1 MIQETAQITEEIR
14 KAEEEKEKVRIE
26 SYTLDGQKPE
36 LYMCPGDLIVL
47 CNVLHDYAELLENI
61 IDVDQGYQ
69 AALYQY
75 HANRC
80 RKIQHY
86 IEKELNYDAAAA
98 IQRCKKKTKQARE
111 KNDIGE
117 DAFVLAVKRRGGF
130 AGEKAEAITEE
141 STES

>member
-1 MIQETAQITEEIR
+1 MIQETARITEEIR
-14 KAEEEKEKVRIE
+14 KAEEEKVRIE

-75 HANRC
+75 HAQRC

-98 IQRCKKKTKQARE
+98 IRRCRKKTKKTRE
-111 KNDIGE
+111 KDDIGE
-117 DAFVLAVKRRGGF
+117 DAFVLAVRRRRG
-130 AGEKAEAITEE
+130 AGGETAEDSVEE